1 LLPQRADEFIQAML
15 AQHERDQ
22 LEGFGGLGLSAQRVI
37 VHVQVKTE
45 RAQLVQ
51 VKVRRQQLEEPR
63 QVTG

>member
-1 LLPQRADEFIQAML
+1 ML

-22 LEGFGGLGLSAQRVI
+22 FEGFGRLGLSAQRVI
-37 VHVQVKTE
+37 VHAQVKAE

-51 VKVRRQQLEEPR
+51 VKVRRQQLVEPR